1 MVKYWRKL
9 NPSYRITAQS
19 LAATVIAGFMS
30 AITFDSLEKAG
41 IDRYTASILSTFLV
55 AFMAVPTLRLAFET
69 ETPIK
74 TQFLKYLLLCIP
86 MAFIMDSAYPFL
98 EHLIKVDYYNFNPLI
113 PYLAV
118 KAVGLPLYYF
128 AMRFFVFK

>member
-1 MVKYWRKL
+1 MVKYWKRL
-9 NPSYRITAQS
+9 NPSFRITAQS
-19 LAATVIAGFMS
+19 IAATIIAGFMS
-30 AITFDSLEKAG
+30 AITFDSLEKVG
-41 IDRYTASILSTFLV
+41 IDRYTSSILSTFLV

-69 ETPIK
+69 DTPIK
-74 TQFLKYLLLCIP
+74 NLFMKYLLLCVP

-98 EHLIKVDYYNFNPLI
+98 EHLIKVDYYNFKPLI

-118 KAVGLPLYYF
+118 KALGFPLYYL